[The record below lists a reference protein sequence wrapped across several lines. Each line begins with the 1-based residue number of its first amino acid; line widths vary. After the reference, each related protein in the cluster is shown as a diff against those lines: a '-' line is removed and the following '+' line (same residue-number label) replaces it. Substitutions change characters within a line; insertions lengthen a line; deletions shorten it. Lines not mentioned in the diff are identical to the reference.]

1 MSTIEQLTKGW
12 RKLEKGEIIQAG
24 DCQLAQWG
32 DGHAL
37 FPVVSS
43 IGYTCNFMDIYRR
56 TDSDLLAMLSR
67 ASMWIRTAGEHGL
80 ADEIN
85 QLITERT

>member
-1 MSTIEQLTKGW
+1 MTTLEQLTRGW
-12 RKLEKGEIIQAG
+12 RKVDKSDIIHPG
-24 DCQLAQWG
+24 DCQLAKFG
-32 DGHAL
+32 DEYRL
-37 FPVVSS
+37 FPVVNS

-56 TDSDLLAMLSR
+56 TDADLLAMLSR

-85 QLITERT
+85 QLIQERT